1 MINFMNNNRN
11 IIGTLSILAIFGV
24 YSNVAN
30 ASENRLNDSKNI
42 VLEETIEATEV
53 AKSVSEAKEDQLE
66 KYKNA
71 VNLSDK
77 DLKNLLRLVG
87 FEGQKLREAWA
98 IAKKESGGRPMAL
111 NLSKRTGDSSY
122 GLFQINMIGDLGPER
137 RDKFK
142 LESNY
147 ELFNPVLNAQVAFH
161 MSNGGENW
169 IKLPAGSRPPILFLK
184 WLCLESRPFFSGI
197 PITWFVD
204 SIPAD

>member
-1 MINFMNNNRN
+1 MITFMNNNKN
-11 IIGTLSILAIFGV
+11 IIGTLSILAMFAV
-24 YSNVAN
+24 WSNVAN
-30 ASENRLNDSKNI
+30 ASENRLGDSKTI
-42 VLEETIEATEV
+42 VLEETIEATQV
-53 AKSVSEAKEDQLE
+53 AKSVSKAKEDQLE

-77 DLKNLLRLVG
+77 DLKNLLALVG

-169 IKLPAGSRPPILFLK
+169 IAWK
-184 WLCLESRPFFSGI
+184 GI
-197 PITWFVD
+197 TPRTKQLMGGF
-204 SIPAD
+204 PQ

>member
-1 MINFMNNNRN
+1 MITFMNNNKN
-11 IIGTLSILAIFGV
+11 IIGTLSILAMFSV
-24 YSNVAN
+24 WSNVAN
-30 ASENRLNDSKNI
+30 ASENRLDDSKTI

-77 DLKNLLRLVG
+77 DLKHLLHLVG
-87 FEGQKLREAWA
+87 FKGQNLREAWA

-137 RDKFK
+137 RDKFN
-142 LESNY
+142 LESNV
-147 ELFNPVLNAQVAFH
+147 ELFNPVLNAEIAFH
-161 MSNGGENW
+161 MSKGGEDW
-169 IKLPAGSRPPILFLK
+169 TAWKGVTPRTKQLMGGFPQ
-184 WLCLESRPFFSGI
+184 
-197 PITWFVD
+197 
-204 SIPAD
+204 